1 MMSPDFQGIGSRKQR
16 LVNLGGKTV
25 TLIIGARCRDGIVLA
40 ADRRRLARYEKG
52 PETRKLFKLA
62 CGVALAGAGD
72 DAVLNE
78 ARVFIE
84 RRVDEFR
91 SQSPNVKLFDV
102 VEITC
107 SVVNELVGYYR
118 DKVEEPFGYVLAGL
132 ENLTGGS
139 AKLYTIFGAGFSEVP
154 WACLGSGSSYARP
167 LVELLLAQ
175 GDLSTKESARA
186 VPTLFTLVSNV
197 QTTVGG
203 GVDICIINDEQGI
216 GEITHE
222 EEVALGAF
230 RTAII
235 SAFNIKPR

>member
-1 MMSPDFQGIGSRKQR
+1 M
-16 LVNLGGKTV
+16 
-25 TLIIGARCRDGIVLA
+25 TLIVGTRCGDGIVLA
-40 ADRRRLARYEKG
+40 ADLRRLAKYEKG
-52 PETRKLFKLA
+52 PETNKVFKLS
-62 CGVALAGAGD
+62 CNVALAGAGD

-78 ARVFIE
+78 ARVFVE
-84 RRVDEFR
+84 RRVEEFQ
-91 SQSPNVKLFDV
+91 SQSSSMKLFDV

-118 DKVEEPFGYVLAGL
+118 DKVGEPFGYVLAGL
-132 ENLTGGS
+132 ENLTGGR
-139 AKLYTIFGAGFSEVP
+139 ATLYTIFGAGFSEVP

-167 LVELLLAQ
+167 LVELLLAK

-186 VPTLFTLVSNV
+186 MPTLFTLVSNV

-222 EEVALGAF
+222 EEVALSAF
-230 RTAII
+230 RTAIL
-235 SAFNIKPR
+235 SALNIKPR

>member
-1 MMSPDFQGIGSRKQR
+1 M
-16 LVNLGGKTV
+16 
-25 TLIIGARCRDGIVLA
+25 TLIISTRCQDGVIVA

-52 PETRKLFKLA
+52 PETLKLFKLA
-62 CGVALAGAGD
+62 CGVVLAGAGD

-84 RRVDEFR
+84 RRIEEFR
-91 SQSPNVKLFDV
+91 SQSPNMKLFDI

-132 ENLTGGS
+132 ENISSGS
-139 AKLYTIFGAGFSEVP
+139 ARLYTIFGAGFSDVP

-167 LVELLLAQ
+167 LVELLLAD
-175 GDLSTKESARA
+175 GSLHADEA
-186 VPTLFTLVSNV
+186 VKTMAPLFTLVSSV

-203 GVDICIINDEQGI
+203 GVDICTIKDEQETGNI
-216 GEITHE
+216 VHNN
-222 EEVALGAF
+222 EVSLEQLKS
-230 RTAII
+230 AILNTMGVP
-235 SAFNIKPR
+235 AD

>member
-1 MMSPDFQGIGSRKQR
+1 M
-16 LVNLGGKTV
+16 
-25 TLIIGARCRDGIVLA
+25 TLIVGARCGDGIILA
-40 ADRRRLARYEKG
+40 ADRRRLAKYEKG
-52 PETRKLFKLA
+52 PETNKVFKLS
-62 CGVALAGAGD
+62 CNVALAGAGD

-84 RRVDEFR
+84 RRVEEFQ
-91 SQSPNVKLFDV
+91 SQSSNIKLFDV

-107 SVVNELVGYYR
+107 SVVNDLVGYYR
-118 DKVEEPFGYVLAGL
+118 DKVEESFGYVLAGL

-175 GDLSTKESARA
+175 GYLSTKESARA
-186 VPTLFTLVSNV
+186 MPTLFTLVSNV
-197 QTTVGG
+197 QTIVGG
-203 GVDICIINDEQGI
+203 GVDICIINDEQSI

-222 EEVALGAF
+222 EEVTLGAF
-230 RTAII
+230 RAAIL
-235 SAFNIKPR
+235 SALNIKPR

>member
-1 MMSPDFQGIGSRKQR
+1 MTLIVGSR
-16 LVNLGGKTV
+16 
-25 TLIIGARCRDGIVLA
+25 CHDGIILA

-52 PETRKLFKLA
+52 PETGKLFKLD
-62 CGVALAGAGD
+62 CKVVIAGAGD

-78 ARVFIE
+78 ARIFVE
-84 RRVDEFR
+84 RRVKELQ
-91 SQSPNVKLFDV
+91 SQSPNMKLFDV

-139 AKLYTIFGAGFSEVP
+139 AKLYTIFGAGLSEVP
-154 WACLGSGSSYARP
+154 WACVGSGSSYARP

-175 GDLSTKESARA
+175 GDLPTKESTRA
-186 VPTLFTLVSNV
+186 MPTLFSLVSNV

-203 GVDICIINDEQGI
+203 GVDICIVKDGKGA
-216 GEITHE
+216 GEIQHFGDVDLKPLRTSMLN
-222 EEVALGAF
+222 ALGIQ
-230 RTAII
+230 T
-235 SAFNIKPR
+235 